1 MSGIHKHIYVV
12 MGELDE
18 GNNHALFSRS
28 IGIPATVP
36 SGEGHAQAARR
47 FYEELEEVGVNSDE
61 VEVKVIYG
69 PYRNIIGNPEHRP
82 KNERTKIEAIR
93 SLRKRYGLGLYEA
106 KVLFESY
113 TMHVYG
119 RESGG
124 ITDQDLAMIGLW
136 ITHVQGIMGRTEG
149 QYLNRLLRIL
159 VPQGT
164 GARLLMIDWDGI
176 YDATLE
182 HIHGEFKVNG

>member
-1 MSGIHKHIYVV
+1 MTTKTPYELIRLALLHTLHNLDDHF
-12 MGELDE
+12 MFFLFGEDWTEVQTVEVRRQYRQILDE
-18 GNNHALFSRS
+18 AK
-28 IGIPATVP
+28 
-36 SGEGHAQAARR
+36 
-47 FYEELEEVGVNSDE
+47 ELG
-61 VEVKVIYG
+61 G
-69 PYRNIIGNPEHRP
+69 FRIGNPEHRP